1 MGERYDLDALPNTRP
16 EIEDLLARIEGEIA
30 EISEQIL
37 TEESD
42 DGWAARARAARARA
56 ARRFR
61 FRVKA
66 KLERRLS
73 AFLPAAADPRERI
86 AASKLEAQ
94 RLNAE
99 AAKRK
104 AEQSAA
110 NVEAN
115 NIIERRRLRAL
126 VTWLR
131 TEHPE
136 MVEAA
141 FAIMN
146 EVEAS

>member
-30 EISEQIL
+30 EISEQML

-42 DGWAARARAARARA
+42 DGWAARARAARS
-56 ARRFR
+56 FR

-73 AFLPAAADPRERI
+73 AFLPAVADPRERI

-99 AAKRK
+99 AAKAKAAQKTSNIMATNIEQRRK
-104 AEQSAA
+104 LGAL
-110 NVEAN
+110 
-115 NIIERRRLRAL
+115 IRWLRA
-126 VTWLR
+126 
-131 TEHPE
+131 EHPE

-141 FAIMN
+141 FAVMA
-146 EVEAS
+146 EVEGA